1 VDEDQGE
8 DGMALMTLNPR
19 LKDLA
24 KDIFYYSGLSRMLLS
39 FSCYRRHPKL
49 LILTYHKVCLP
60 SRSDGYLGIPEDAFE
75 QHVRFIKDNFKTV
88 SMQDGLKALHE
99 GDSSDI
105 YATINFDDGYMDN
118 YLYAYPVLK
127 KYKVPATVFLT
138 TDFVGKEHIFWWDKV
153 FKIIPSSDT
162 NDIDKTQAAERIN
175 FSLRTKSESEIQA
188 VIQKLEERFQ
198 PQGKIEPVLM
208 LGWKEIKEMKTN
220 GIDFGA
226 HTKTHRNLCML
237 NDDEVL
243 EELIGSKKEI
253 EEKIGDEI
261 KGFSYPFGIFDER
274 VKGLVR
280 KAGFEYARST
290 LKGFN
295 HKNVDRFL
303 LASIGGGGLLKT
315 SFLAARISVNSLKP
329 GMEIYR

>member
-1 VDEDQGE
+1 
-8 DGMALMTLNPR
+8 MAMMSLNPR

-39 FSCYRRHPKL
+39 FSCYRRHPKF

-60 SRSDGYLGIPEDAFE
+60 SSSDGYLGIPEDVFE

-88 SMQDGLKALHE
+88 SMQDGLKALYE

-118 YLYAYPVLK
+118 YLHAYPALK

-153 FKIIPSSDT
+153 FKIISSSDT
-162 NDIDKTQAAERIN
+162 NDIDRTQAAERIN

-253 EEKIGDEI
+253 EEKIGEKI